1 MVQLFNVNSNKGDL
15 MKIEPKP
22 TSNEK
27 SILVAYTLF
36 IFFDVAAYWVI
47 GVMG

>member
-1 MVQLFNVNSNKGDL
+1 MVRLLNVNLTKGDL
-15 MKIEPKP
+15 MKIEPEP

-27 SILVAYTLF
+27 SILVAYALF